1 MPTEKLA
8 SGSLS
13 GCKRNRRGKER
24 RGGGGAQERLQWKTV
39 VINEREREVL
49 LGFFCPSRNEHVE
62 GRLEITPVPNLHT
75 VKGHI

>member
-1 MPTEKLA
+1 MQKKQERQGEK
-8 SGSLS
+8 
-13 GCKRNRRGKER
+13 
-24 RGGGGAQERLQWKTV
+24 GGGGAQERLQWKTV